1 MFQHVKQF
9 QTLDKIEDSV
19 KLGQMMMNHKL
30 LVPLMRD
37 PRFKEEEKKK
47 YPKHLYPAKGGAL
60 RMNDKGFYFWQVEK
74 STGKHAFFL
83 VMLVVV
89 MITFLLFNIW
99 PLWLKIGLW
108 YFSFYTLVI
117 LVIKYGNSY
126 RLALLYSEGLSG
138 SSFSISV

>member
-1 MFQHVKQF
+1 
-9 QTLDKIEDSV
+9 
-19 KLGQMMMNHKL
+19 MMNHKI

-47 YPKHLYPAKGGAL
+47 YPKHLYPAKGVAL
-60 RMNDKGFYFWQVEK
+60 RMNDKGFYYWQVEK

-83 VMLVVV
+83 VMLVLG

-117 LVIKYGNSY
+117 LVGIIIFRGSVW
-126 RLALLYSEGLSG
+126 LLFFHFGLDIWIMPNFFNDDVPFLD
-138 SSFSISV
+138 SFRPLI